1 MSSQEQE
8 VVPLGH
14 VLLDEVV
21 DGEVMDESVLD
32 SSDREDGEQ
41 GRQAD
46 EAMSKEEGTPKGT
59 DRAF

>member
-32 SSDREDGEQ
+32 SSNREDGEQ

-46 EAMSKEEGTPKGT
+46 EAMSKEEMEVV
-59 DRAF
+59 DARSLW